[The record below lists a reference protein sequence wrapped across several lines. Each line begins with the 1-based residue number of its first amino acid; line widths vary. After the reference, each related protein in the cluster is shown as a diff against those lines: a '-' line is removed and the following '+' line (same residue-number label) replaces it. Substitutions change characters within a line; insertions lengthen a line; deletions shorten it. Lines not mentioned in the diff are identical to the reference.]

1 MELRDRV
8 TKGVTWSIAEKVAS
22 ALLQMVVS
30 IVVARMLAPQ
40 DFGTVAILVF
50 FTAVASVVVDSGF
63 SQTLIRKSR
72 VSNDDF
78 RSVFIFNITFAAV
91 VYVALVATSPAVAR
105 FYELPIIRHIA
116 PVIFLVIPFAALGA
130 VQSAVM
136 ARNFQFAAI
145 SQINFA
151 ASFVSGVAA
160 IALALCGC
168 HVWSLVW
175 QRLLYVVVRS
185 LLLWYGSSW
194 RGEGRVS
201 LYLLRDMAP
210 FSLRLM
216 ATDTVAAVYANISQ
230 MFIGKIYSPTLLGY
244 FNQGQK
250 LKDLPV
256 NALVQS
262 VQSVTYPALSN
273 IADNREKFAESY
285 RIVLLATAAIV
296 MPIMVGMIAVADDMF
311 VVLLGERWLPT
322 VPYFRILALGGVCY
336 PLSMVAMNVLKV
348 YSNGSI
354 IIRLEIVKKVVMT
367 LIFAITIP
375 LSAEA
380 VAWGLTAMLFIELV
394 MNIAAS
400 LRYVA
405 LGIVAVARTLL
416 TVATVTAVM
425 YLAVVVVG
433 ELISHFTPIWR
444 LLIEI
449 LTGIATYVG
458 VALLFRA
465 EFFRVL
471 SENALRLLRPKNG

>member
-8 TKGVTWSIAEKVAS
+8 TTGVTWSIAEKVAS

-30 IVVARMLAPQ
+30 IVVARLLSPQ

-63 SQTLIRKSR
+63 SQTLIRKSQ

-78 RSVFIFNITFAAV
+78 RSVFIFNILFAAV
-91 VYVALVATSPAVAR
+91 VYVVLVATSPTVAR
-105 FYELPIIRHIA
+105 FYELPIIRQLA
-116 PVIFLVIPFAALGA
+116 PLIFLAIPFAALGA

-136 ARNFQFAAI
+136 ARNFRFAAI

-151 ASFVSGVAA
+151 ASFISGVAA
-160 IALALCGC
+160 IVLALCGC

-175 QRLLYVVVRS
+175 QRLLYVAVRS

-201 LYLLRDMAP
+201 LHALRTMAP

-285 RIVLLATAAIV
+285 RIVMLATAAIV

-311 VVLLGERWLPT
+311 VVVLGERWLPT

-354 IIRLEIVKKVVMT
+354 IIRLEIAKKVIMT
-367 LIFAITIP
+367 LIFAVTIP
-375 LSAEA
+375 FSAEA
-380 VAWGLTAMLFIELV
+380 VAWGLTAMLFVELV

-405 LGIVAVARTLL
+405 LRYVALVRTLFTVAVVAVA
-416 TVATVTAVM
+416 M
-425 YLAVVVVG
+425 YLAVVGVG
-433 ELISHFTPIWR
+433 YLLMDWTPIWR

-449 LTGIATYVG
+449 LVGITTYAG
-458 VALLFRA
+458 VALLLQA
-465 EFFRVL
+465 EFIRIL
-471 SENALRLLRPKNG
+471 YENALRLLRPKNG